1 MESMVDQYI
10 SQAAGSQQSLAA
22 STAELQQLQME
33 HDTLLER
40 HNKILQE
47 TVAKEAE
54 LRERLMS
61 LQAEIMSLR
70 TEHAQT
76 VGQLTSQAVA
86 QRSGFRE
93 QIRHLQDEHRTTVE
107 TLQNQMTRLENQL
120 FTLQKQT
127 SPAPVQT
134 SRKPVVDRRGGMGG
148 LGLGGLSSPMA
159 TEEGRAWR
167 PPRQS
172 PCHTSLPS
180 LEQLLTSPDPKQ

>member
-1 MESMVDQYI
+1 
-10 SQAAGSQQSLAA
+10 
-22 STAELQQLQME
+22 
-33 HDTLLER
+33 
-40 HNKILQE
+40 
-47 TVAKEAE
+47 
-54 LRERLMS
+54 MS

-127 SPAPVQT
+127 SKTGGRVE
-134 SRKPVVDRRGGMGG
+134 RENRIGLIDGKRR
-148 LGLGGLSSPMA
+148 
-159 TEEGRAWR
+159 EGECWVKEGEWEIEARGKV
-167 PPRQS
+167 
-172 PCHTSLPS
+172 
-180 LEQLLTSPDPKQ
+180 EQGW